1 MMFDWVL
8 NILLQ
13 CILQQAL
20 DVYQLEVLAN
30 CLLEFTNSIP
40 P

>member
-13 CILQQAL
+13 CILQKTL
-20 DVYQLEVLAN
+20 DVYQLEVLGN
-30 CLLEFTNSIP
+30 CLLEFAKHIP